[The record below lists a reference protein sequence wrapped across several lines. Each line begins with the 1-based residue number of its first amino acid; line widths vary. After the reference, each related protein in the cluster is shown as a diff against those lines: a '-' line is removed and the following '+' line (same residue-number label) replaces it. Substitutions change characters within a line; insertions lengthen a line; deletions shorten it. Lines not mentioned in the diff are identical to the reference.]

1 MDVFKEM
8 RAELETV
15 LDQLKSEGVLGG
27 DIDTSRATMEPPRDS
42 SHGDMATNAA
52 MVMAKLAGMKPR
64 DLAEKIVEKLELSD
78 RVSSAEIAGPGFI
91 NLRIN
96 ASIWLSALQ
105 NIIKAGKS
113 YGDSQMG
120 NNTKVNVEY
129 VSANPTGPLHIG
141 HARGAVFG
149 DVLASLL
156 KKAGFDVTKEYYV
169 NDAGSQVDTLGR
181 SAHLRYREAHGEDI
195 GAIPE
200 GLYPGD
206 YLVPVGQALKEE
218 HGDALLSMDEA
229 EWLPITRSTT
239 IAAML
244 ELIKDDL
251 AQLGIHQSVYTSE
264 RSLVEAGR
272 VSEVLENLQ
281 DRGLIYRGVLEPPKG
296 KKDEDWEPREQELFR
311 ATDFGDDVDRP
322 LRKSDGSWTYFASD
336 IANHL
341 DKYQR
346 GYPMQIDVWGAD
358 HSGYVKRM
366 QSATSAITEGNATL
380 NVKICQMVKLME
392 NGEPIKMSKRS
403 GNFVTLR
410 DLVDAV
416 GKDVV
421 RFFLLTRKNDA
432 PMDFDLTA
440 VKEQSRDN
448 PVFYVQYAH
457 ARCFS
462 VMKQAKDAFPNLV
475 IDEASLADA
484 NFNCLTD
491 DAEIGLIK
499 LMAGWPRLVNAAAE
513 AQEPHRVAFYLQEL
527 AAGFHGLWTKGKT
540 EPSLR
545 FVVAEDEEVTK
556 ARMALIWGFKSVIAS
571 GLEVF
576 GVEPVTELH

>member
-1 MDVFKEM
+1 
-8 RAELETV
+8 
-15 LDQLKSEGVLGG
+15 LD
-27 DIDTSRATMEPPRDS
+27 
-42 SHGDMATNAA
+42 
-52 MVMAKLAGMKPR
+52 
-64 DLAEKIVEKLELSD
+64 
-78 RVSSAEIAGPGFI
+78 
-91 NLRIN
+91 
-96 ASIWLSALQ
+96 ALQ
-105 NIIKAGKS
+105 NVIKSGAS
-113 YGDSQMG
+113 FGDSDLG
-120 NNTKVNVEY
+120 GGTKINVEY

-156 KKAGFDVTKEYYV
+156 QKAGYDVTKEYYV

-181 SAHLRYREAHGEDI
+181 SAYLRYREAHGEDI
-195 GAIPE
+195 GEIPE
-200 GLYPGD
+200 GLYPGE
-206 YLVPVGQALKEE
+206 YLIPVGVALKAK
-218 HGDALLSMDEA
+218 HGDALLSMEEV
-229 EWLPITRSTT
+229 EWLPITRAAT
-239 IAAML
+239 IADML
-244 ELIKDDL
+244 VLIKDDL
-251 AQLGIHQSVYTSE
+251 GQLGIHQEVFTSE
-264 RSLVEAGR
+264 RSLVESGR
-272 VSEVLENLQ
+272 VDEVLENLKN
-281 DRGLIYRGVLEPPKG
+281 RGLIYRGVLEAPKG
-296 KKDEDWEPREQELFR
+296 KTDEVYEAREQELFK
-311 ATDFGDDVDRP
+311 ATNFGDDVDRP
-322 LRKSDGSWTYFASD
+322 LQKSDGTWTYFASD

-346 GYPMQIDVWGAD
+346 GFPMQIDVWGAD

-366 QSATSAITEGNATL
+366 QSATSAISEGNASL
-380 NVKICQMVKLME
+380 NVKICQMVKLMD
-392 NGEPIKMSKRS
+392 NGEPMKMSKRS

-462 VMKQAKDAFPNLV
+462 VMKQAAESFPNMI
-475 IDEASLADA
+475 IDEASLAGAD
-484 NFNCLTD
+484 FNLLTD
-491 DAEIGLIK
+491 EAEIGLIK
-499 LMAGWPRLVNAAAE
+499 QMAAWPRLVNAAAE

-540 EPSLR
+540 EPGLR
-545 FVVAEDEEVTK
+545 FVIAEDQEVTK

-571 GLEVF
+571 GLQVF
-576 GVEPVTELH
+576 GVEPVTELN